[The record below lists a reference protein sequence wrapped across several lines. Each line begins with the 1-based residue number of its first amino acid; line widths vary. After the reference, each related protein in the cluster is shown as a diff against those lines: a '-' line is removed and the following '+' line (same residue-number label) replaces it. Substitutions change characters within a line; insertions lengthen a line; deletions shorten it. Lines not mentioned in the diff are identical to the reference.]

1 MREIIFKCDR
11 CRKTIIDKPVRIEA
25 WFINRNGG
33 LTDKAYIFNGEESN
47 ELELCE
53 DCARALDAFIYPLI
67 KDEDPEAEEAPKQDP
82 EEKEEPFVPKS
93 LTDKLKN
100 DLIKEKK
107 PHPTK
112 KRLDIGK
119 IRALR
124 DAGWSLKKIA
134 EEMGVGSPQTIANHL
149 KEKEA
154 DG

>member
-1 MREIIFKCDR
+1 MREVIYKCDR
-11 CRKTIIDKPVRIEA
+11 CGRTIDKPVRIEA
-25 WFINRNGG
+25 WYVNHTGN
-33 LTDKAYIFNGEESN
+33 LTEKAYIFNGEESN
-47 ELELCE
+47 ELDLCE
-53 DCARALDAFIYPLI
+53 GCAKALNDFIYPP
-67 KDEDPEAEEAPKQDP
+67 EEEAEEAPEQDS
-82 EEKEEPFVPKS
+82 EEEEDPFVPKS
-93 LTDKLKN
+93 LTDKLKK

-134 EEMGVGSPQTIANHL
+134 EEMGVANPQTIANHL
-149 KEKEA
+149 KEA